1 MNKTDS
7 AVRITHLP
15 TGLTAQSQASRSQ
28 ISNRETALNILKS
41 RLLQQLEKEEK
52 DHLDELRQDAK
63 EIGWGNQIRSYVFH
77 PYKLVKDLRTQHER
91 TDLNKVLDGHID
103 DPKVQK
109 SLKELDLH
117 CEDFHV
123 LGVFPA
129 DKFRDN

>member
-103 DPKVQK
+103 DFINAFLRHTKNEK
-109 SLKELDLH
+109 K
-117 CEDFHV
+117 
-123 LGVFPA
+123 A
-129 DKFRDN
+129 